1 MIYSGPSYQ
10 MGDYDDDDVIA
21 PDGTVY
27 PGAPVPDDY
36 LTDAPGGEHRDLHP
50 GAAHRAQRAPV
61 KRPLPPQARSPR
73 VTAEEKRKAEAE
85 LRGMK
90 RSLKGWL
97 KYRDRINAVA
107 TGRLKGKVPAH
118 VARIMV
124 ERNRDWAREQTLAL
138 ELYALLSEM
147 MDPQRLPDPDLSKD
161 PDAAAK
167 LARIAIAGKV
177 EGEGAAEAQGVFW
190 LWPAVVVVG
199 LVMFAIVTKIRSDAD
214 VLKEQARMECIKAG
228 ACTDYGFWLKVG
240 GMVMVGWFAW
250 EKLGVGEKVKKA
262 LK

>member
-1 MIYSGPSYQ
+1 M
-10 MGDYDDDDVIA
+10 
-21 PDGTVY
+21 
-27 PGAPVPDDY
+27 
-36 LTDAPGGEHRDLHP
+36 
-50 GAAHRAQRAPV
+50 
-61 KRPLPPQARSPR
+61 PPQARSPQ

-85 LRGMK
+85 LRRMK

-97 KYRDRINAVA
+97 KYRSRINAVA
-107 TGRLKGKVPAH
+107 TGRAKGKVPAH

-138 ELYALLSEM
+138 ELYALLSEV
-147 MDPQRLPDPDLSKD
+147 MDSQGLPDPNLSKD

-177 EGEGAAEAQGVFW
+177 EGEGPAEAQGIIW
-190 LWPAVVVVG
+190 LWPAVIVVG
-199 LVMFAIVTKIRSDAD
+199 MVLFAIVTKIRSDAD
-214 VLKEQARMECIKAG
+214 VLKERERMECIKVG

-240 GMVMVGWFAW
+240 SLTLLGWFAW
-250 EKLGVGEKVKKA
+250 EKLGVGAKVKKL